1 MNKDENYEIDYIE
14 GRKNYYWHA
23 SEERDSDDDYS
34 RDNNSNK
41 CDGHQCNSKTN
52 EYDECDECERHHC
65 NECPTGATTQLR
77 GLQVQLQSQNVITV
91 APGAPIMFDTIISPL
106 SSFISYNLGVIT
118 ITQSGVFYINWW
130 VSTNSMSG
138 GTDVVPTF
146 SINTGGI
153 ISASS
158 PIQKGQMS
166 GNALITVTASP
177 AFPVTLSLVNST
189 NATIAFGTTPI
200 KADLTIVN
208 VTF

>member
-1 MNKDENYEIDYIE
+1 MNKDENYERDYIE
-14 GRKNYYWHA
+14 GRKNYYWHN
-23 SEERDSDDDYS
+23 SEEHDSDDDYGS
-34 RDNNSNK
+34 DHNSNK
-41 CDGHQCNSKTN
+41 CDRHHCNSKSN
-52 EYDECDECERHHC
+52 ECDECD
-65 NECPTGATTQLR
+65 ECPTGATTQLR
-77 GLQVQLQSQNVITV
+77 GLQVQLQSENVITV
-91 APGAPIMFDTIISPL
+91 ASGAPIMFDTIISPL
-106 SSFISYNLGVIT
+106 SSFISYNLGMIT

-177 AFPVTLSLVNST
+177 VLPVTFSLVNST
-189 NATIAFGTTPI
+189 NATITFGTTPI